1 MSKPKS
7 LILTKN
13 GEQVSFNKEPAAVFS
28 TLRNG
33 RYVVTIVKEKEPRSL
48 DQNSLMWMWFTCISD
63 ETQTPV
69 QDVHDYYCV
78 KFLRRKIDW
87 NGVERTVV
95 EGTRK
100 LDKERMS
107 TFLDQVQADALT
119 ELGIRLP
126 RPEDLYFSEFYE
138 TYK

>member
-1 MSKPKS
+1 
-7 LILTKN
+7 
-13 GEQVSFNKEPAAVFS
+13 
-28 TLRNG
+28 
-33 RYVVTIVKEKEPRSL
+33 
-48 DQNSLMWMWFTCISD
+48 MWMWFSCISD

-69 QDVHDYYCV
+69 QDVHDYYCA

-107 TFLDQVQADALT
+107 AFLDNVQADALT